1 MKKPELLSPAGDLT
15 RLRAAV
21 LYGADAVYLGAQEFG
36 MRAAPLNF
44 SMEELHDA
52 VCFAHTNGVRVY
64 LTVNTLPRCT
74 ETPQLPDFLREA
86 ASAGVDALII
96 ADLGVLTLARN
107 ILPEMELHASTQL
120 GVTNELTVNALGSLG
135 VRRAVLARE
144 LSLDEIRTIRDRADP
159 AVELEAFVHGAMCMS
174 VSGRCTISNY
184 LVGRD
189 ANRGAC
195 AQPCRWNYYLMEEKR
210 PGLYLPVRED
220 EGGTSVL
227 SARDLCMIEHLSELS
242 QAGIVSFKIEG
253 RAKTAYYT
261 AVVTNAY
268 RAALDAAERG
278 ETAPAWAV
286 RELETISHREYST
299 GFYYG
304 REPDGQTY
312 RPGSYVQEWELSA
325 VVLGAE
331 NGRLIVSERNRFC
344 EGDALELL
352 LPGQPPK
359 KVTVQGLK
367 NEAGESISAIN
378 HPMETVR
385 FDYRGE
391 AVDGAMLR
399 RKRKDA

>member
-1 MKKPELLSPAGDLT
+1 M
-15 RLRAAV
+15 
-21 LYGADAVYLGAQEFG
+21 
-36 MRAAPLNF
+36 
-44 SMEELHDA
+44 
-52 VCFAHTNGVRVY
+52 
-64 LTVNTLPRCT
+64 
-74 ETPQLPDFLREA
+74 
-86 ASAGVDALII
+86 
-96 ADLGVLTLARN
+96 
-107 ILPEMELHASTQL
+107 
-120 GVTNELTVNALGSLG
+120 
-135 VRRAVLARE
+135 
-144 LSLDEIRTIRDRADP
+144 
-159 AVELEAFVHGAMCMS
+159 
-174 VSGRCTISNY
+174 
-184 LVGRD
+184 
-189 ANRGAC
+189 
-195 AQPCRWNYYLMEEKR
+195 
-210 PGLYLPVRED
+210 
-220 EGGTSVL
+220 

-367 NEAGESISAIN
+367 NEAGEPISAIN